1 MTATLERQG
10 NERQGNENSP
20 IPLPSLQWPAHPL
33 IDTVD
38 GGKHRRLNPAE
49 IEEMIESL
57 GLDALLKYH
66 AAACQRIK
74 AAETDP
80 LRAGF
85 ELPTWPIIRE
95 QLHAKDELYLFSAND
110 AGKSEFGGKWVNEVL
125 TRRFTWPTMM
135 PGPPKVL
142 CIAQNDAASKLQMEK
157 VHKYAPLY
165 ARAANEKKGKPRNPY
180 FKYNWSQAEGFTG
193 AKFVLPN
200 PKGAECD
207 FRTVA
212 QWLKGELSF
221 ESFAFHAVWIDED
234 APLGMWDALRFRAA
248 KKQGKLLFTFTPVSG
263 FSGVCKTVL
272 NGARIVES
280 LPMQWEWV

>member
-1 MTATLERQG
+1 MTALLENPQSALRNPQ
-10 NERQGNENSP
+10 
-20 IPLPSLQWPAHPL
+20 LQWTAHPL
-33 IDTVD
+33 ID
-38 GGKHRRLNPAE
+38 R
-49 IEEMIESL
+49 IEEGRYRALSDEEVRELLQQDWTWEDILEHH
-57 GLDALLKYH
+57 DAREE
-66 AAACQRIK
+66 RIRLFDH
-74 AAETDP
+74 DP
-80 LRAGF
+80 LLHGG

-95 QLHAKDELYLFSAND
+95 QLQAKDELYLFSAND
-110 AGKSEFGGKWVNEVL
+110 AGKSEFGGKWVCEVL

-135 PGPPKVL
+135 PGAPKVL

-165 ARAANEKKGKPRNPY
+165 ARLANDRKGKPRNAY

-200 PKGAECD
+200 PRGAECD

-272 NGARIVES
+272 NGARLVES
-280 LPMQWEWV
+280 LPMQWEWR